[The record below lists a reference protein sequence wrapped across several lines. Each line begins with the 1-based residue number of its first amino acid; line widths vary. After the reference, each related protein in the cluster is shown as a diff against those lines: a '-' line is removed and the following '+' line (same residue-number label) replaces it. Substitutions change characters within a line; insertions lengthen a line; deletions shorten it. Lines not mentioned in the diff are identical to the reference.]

1 MLKNWNT
8 ENLNTFSEEAKQD
21 DYYDRKELEYPDE
34 RLVVEIA
41 EKWSINPSTI
51 EERDDTKGFGLVGQ

>member
-1 MLKNWNT
+1 M
-8 ENLNTFSEEAKQD
+8 NTFSEEAKQD

-34 RLVVEIA
+34 RLVMEIA
-41 EKWSINPSTI
+41 KKWSINPSTI